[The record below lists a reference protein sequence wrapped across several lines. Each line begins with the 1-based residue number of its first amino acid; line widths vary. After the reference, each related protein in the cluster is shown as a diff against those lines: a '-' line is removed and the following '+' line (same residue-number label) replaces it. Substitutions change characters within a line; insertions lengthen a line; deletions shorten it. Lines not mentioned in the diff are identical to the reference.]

1 MSSQINEDDN
11 MQNGLED
18 AEVVNMEE
26 YEEGGS

>member
-1 MSSQINEDDN
+1 MSSRINEHDDN
-11 MQNGLED
+11 NGLLDD